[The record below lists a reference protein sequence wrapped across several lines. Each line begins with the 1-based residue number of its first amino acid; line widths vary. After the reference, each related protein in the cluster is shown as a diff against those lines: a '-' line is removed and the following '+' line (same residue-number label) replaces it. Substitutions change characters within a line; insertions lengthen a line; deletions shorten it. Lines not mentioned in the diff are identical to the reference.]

1 MSISIAVARRVL
13 EVCKQ
18 RARELRSPVS
28 IAIVDA
34 GGHLVLFE
42 RMMAPYGWATG
53 DMSIAKANTAVMF
66 NQSTDAVAQ
75 WGVTIPGFASSVAS
89 MTDGKFIMASGG
101 WPLRVDGVTIGGL
114 GVSGGNTPGRDN
126 EIARA
131 GLAAL
136 EARPQQGVPNM
147 PSMPGVPAT
156 PLVQQPSAPQ
166 PQVSFPQPVPA
177 AAQAPAY
184 VPANSRVESS
194 SPNLNNN
201 QSNNNQ
207 SNSNPNNDVASDN
220 QQKFASSSTT
230 HYLPS
235 NNDDPYAAFQPPAA
249 ATRQPEPSGE
259 DRSGEQ
265 A

>member
-89 MTDGKFIMASGG
+89 MTEGKFIMASGG

-114 GVSGGNTPGRDN
+114 GVSGGNAPGRDN

-131 GLAAL
+131 GLSAL
-136 EARPQQGVPNM
+136 EARPQQGA
-147 PSMPGVPAT
+147 PSMPAAPAT
-156 PLVQQPSAPQ
+156 PLISQSSAPQQ
-166 PQVSFPQPVPA
+166 PQVSFPQGMPAASQVPA
-177 AAQAPAY
+177 YAPASSHIES
-184 VPANSRVESS
+184 PSPHLNANVS
-194 SPNLNNN
+194 NANNT
-201 QSNNNQ
+201 
-207 SNSNPNNDVASDN
+207 NNDVASGVASDS
-220 QQKFASSSTT
+220 QQEFATSSTT
-230 HYLPS
+230 HYLPT
-235 NNDDPYAAFQPPAA
+235 NNDDPYVAFRPPSDAAKGP
-249 ATRQPEPSGE
+249 GE